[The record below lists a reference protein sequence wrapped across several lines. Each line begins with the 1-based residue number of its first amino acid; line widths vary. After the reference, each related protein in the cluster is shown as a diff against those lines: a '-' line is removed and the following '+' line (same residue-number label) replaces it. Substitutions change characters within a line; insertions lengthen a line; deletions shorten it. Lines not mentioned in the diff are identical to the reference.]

1 MDIFS
6 TQPPLFHKTE
16 EPLDAD
22 AWLRTIESKFALLSM
37 PCLEAKKALF
47 AAQQLRGT
55 ARIWWD
61 HYYAMQ
67 PEGHVVT
74 WEEFWTAF
82 RAHHIPE
89 GLIERKLN
97 EFLALTQGTR
107 TVMQYAQ
114 VFNHLCQYAGYHA
127 NTNAKKRD
135 RLCRGLNTKLKERL
149 NLVKT
154 DTFTKLVN
162 MAITQED
169 CISAHRAEKKRK
181 ISTGPSSVQPPRY
194 RLVQNTAIRAPPRN
208 NQSGRWVAR
217 PPQQSRFNR
226 PPVPQ
231 PQQQQQ

>member
-1 MDIFS
+1 VQAQQNQFRHQQRGRDEHPFASYQDFFS
-6 TQPPLFHKTE
+6 TQPPVSHKIE

-22 AWLRTIESKFALLSM
+22 AWLCTIESKFALVST
-37 PCLEAKKALF
+37 PCSEANKALF
-47 AAQQLRGT
+47 AAQQLRGN

-74 WEEFWTAF
+74 WEEFRTAF
-82 RAHHIPE
+82 RVHHIPE

-114 VFNHLCQYAGYHA
+114 AFNHLCQYAGYHA
-127 NTNAKKRD
+127 NTDAKKRD
-135 RLCRGLNTKLKERL
+135 RFRRGLNTKLKERL

-154 DTFTKLVN
+154 DTFIELVN

-181 ISTGPSSVQPPRY
+181 IPTGTSSAQPPRY
-194 RLVQNTAIRAPPRN
+194 RLVQNTSPRAPL
-208 NQSGRWVAR
+208 
-217 PPQQSRFNR
+217 
-226 PPVPQ
+226 
-231 PQQQQQ
+231 